1 MKKIILVVLFIFFA
15 IGLSLGFYYFLIILP
30 EQHFLPENSVAV
42 NWKDIKISTSEN
54 CKQIALSTDQEKDQ
68 YKSKL
73 LSHTDVSEK
82 EKGSAILISLTS
94 NERESISV
102 FLDPGTA
109 KCWVIFVGDYNGNGE
124 ILFEDQVGNL
134 KKTQVT
140 SFQLP

>member
-1 MKKIILVVLFIFFA
+1 MKKIISVLLFILFSTSL
-15 IGLSLGFYYFLIILP
+15 GLGFYYFLIILP
-30 EQHFLPENSVAV
+30 KQHSLPENSVAV

-73 LSHTDVSEK
+73 LSYADVSEK
-82 EKGSAILISLTS
+82 EKGSAIIISLA
-94 NERESISV
+94 NNESISV
-102 FLDPGTA
+102 LLDSGAA
-109 KCWVIFVGDYNGNGE
+109 KCWVIFVGDSNGNGE

-134 KKTQVT
+134 RKTQVT